1 MISLSGSCISAD
13 QLLELLWGTSN
24 INNKHCEKDSNP
36 ESDQNKEMEDIET
49 REKSDYCN
57 QQGMYAENRP
67 TKQINEYLLLF
78 NKLHWHVGLLHVGE

>member
-49 REKSDYCN
+49 REKFDYCN
-57 QQGMYAENRP
+57 QQGMYAENRLIHF
-67 TKQINEYLLLF
+67 K
-78 NKLHWHVGLLHVGE
+78 

>member
-1 MISLSGSCISAD
+1 MEFSFNFLQILLSFHDMISLSGSCISAD

-36 ESDQNKEMEDIET
+36 ESDQNKERENIET

-57 QQGMYAENRP
+57 QQGMYAENRLIHF
-67 TKQINEYLLLF
+67 K
-78 NKLHWHVGLLHVGE
+78 